1 MISFFRLYLN
11 GIRLSFLTRMAERVD
26 FFASLLVMLGIELL
40 PSLITAL
47 VYGQGLAFPGWS
59 LHQAILVQGV
69 FLIAKGLTF
78 PLFAGMAWS
87 VTDKVREGTFEL
99 ILLKPRH
106 PLVMCVATSFDA
118 EDVGKLMGG
127 LALTSYSLRHTG
139 LPDAAGAALFLF
151 LLAFSVILFA
161 SGLIFMTALLMIWVG
176 NYRLYEIF
184 DGLTALGQYP
194 PVMLPK
200 RVRQMALAPFPI
212 LGMAVLPASALLG
225 RSIEGW
231 PWAAGFS
238 ICLIVAAV
246 AYWNRLIKRASSA
259 GG

>member
-1 MISFFRLYLN
+1 MISFLRLYLN
-11 GIRLSFLTRMAERVD
+11 GIRLSFLTRMAERMD

-40 PSLITAL
+40 PSLITVL

-69 FLIAKGLTF
+69 FLVAKGLTF

-87 VTDKVREGTFEL
+87 VAEKVREGTFEL
-99 ILLKPRH
+99 MLLKPRH
-106 PLVMCVATSFDA
+106 PLVMCIVTSFDA

-127 LALTSYSLRHTG
+127 LTLTAFSLRHTG
-139 LPDAAGAALFLF
+139 LPDAAGGALFL
-151 LLAFSVILFA
+151 LLLLFSVVAFA
-161 SGLIFMTALLMIWVG
+161 SGLIFMTALLMVWVG
-176 NYRLYEIF
+176 NGRLYEVF
-184 DGLTALGQYP
+184 DTVTSLGQYP
-194 PVMLPK
+194 PVMLPS

-225 RSIEGW
+225 RSTEGW

-238 ICLIVAAV
+238 LFFLAASV
-246 AYWNRLIKRASSA
+246 VFWNHIIKRASSA